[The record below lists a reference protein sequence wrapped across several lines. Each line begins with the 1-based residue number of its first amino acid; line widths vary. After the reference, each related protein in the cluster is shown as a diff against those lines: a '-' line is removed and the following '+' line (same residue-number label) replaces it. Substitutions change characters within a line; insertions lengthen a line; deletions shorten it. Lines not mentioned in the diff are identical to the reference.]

1 MTSLFVSD
9 LHLKMER
16 PDITRAFVHFLENI
30 APQADALY
38 LLGDIFEVWIGD
50 DAPYE
55 GLDTIIQALSKLSQ
69 NGCTLFFQHGNR
81 DFLVGKE
88 FLDSIGAQLLPEIL
102 LVDLPTGK
110 ALVMHGDQ
118 LCTDDLEYQNFRQLV
133 RNPQWQSAFLSKP
146 IPERVA
152 IAKSLR
158 DTSKKRGAE
167 KDYQIMDVNPKA
179 VLEALSSYQ
188 TNLLIHGHTH
198 RPAVHSLQR
207 EKSTAT
213 RIVLGDWDTELWYLL
228 CDQQG
233 NHLIHQPIHP

>member
-1 MTSLFVSD
+1 MTLLFVSD
-9 LHLKMER
+9 LHLKIER

-50 DAPYE
+50 DAPSP
-55 GLDTIIQALSKLSQ
+55 GLDTITQALSKLSQ
-69 NGCTLFFQHGNR
+69 NGCNLLFQHGNR

-88 FLDSIGAQLLPEIL
+88 FLDSIGAQLLPD
-102 LVDLPTGK
+102 LVSVELPSGR
-110 ALVMHGDQ
+110 ALIMHGDQ
-118 LCTDDLEYQNFRQLV
+118 LCTDDVEYQNFRQLV

-146 IPERVA
+146 ISDRIA

-158 DTSKKRGAE
+158 DTSKQRGAE

-179 VLEALSSYQ
+179 VLEALDTYQ
-188 TNLLIHGHTH
+188 VNILIHGHTH
-198 RPAVHSLQR
+198 RPAVHSLHR
-207 EKSTAT
+207 ENSTAT

-228 CDQQG
+228 CNNEG
-233 NHLIHQPIHP
+233 NHLIHQPILP